1 MPYDYRC
8 FRKRIGFTNAE
19 KLKKYYKARDFV
31 EINWTKIERY
41 NQRIKDMFAAINNGV
56 HGSIQHTDLNDFN
69 QKIDEA
75 YQILSENNIIP
86 RLSNH
91 GRAPEDVYYNWMRG
105 YAVLEYFLGALAT
118 VFNVPRESI
127 HGIGH
132 DQLSSIE
139 TFSQSPTA
147 DLEIVLGNNSIR
159 LEIQSGFTGSND
171 IKAHKVREAKRIY
184 NSEQILS
191 YIVHFDLFNGCVAIL
206 DISNIE
212 DDNIHWE
219 QRQQFE
225 SQEVFC
231 IPEEAFKWFLP
242 NEPPN
247 YTDILY

>member
-1 MPYDYRC
+1 MPYDYRA
-8 FRKRIGFTNAE
+8 FRSLIGFTNKS
-19 KLKKYYKARDFV
+19 KLKKYYKATDFI

-56 HGSIQHTDLNDFN
+56 HESIRHTNLNIFN

-75 YQILSENNIIP
+75 YQILRENNIIP

-91 GRAPEDVYYNWMRG
+91 GRAHEDVYYNWMRG

-118 VFNVPRESI
+118 VFNVPRESVR
-127 HGIGH
+127 GIGH

-147 DLEIVLGNNSIR
+147 DLEIILGNNSVR

-206 DISNIE
+206 DISNI
-212 DDNIHWE
+212 DDNSIHWE
-219 QRQQFE
+219 PRQQFE
-225 SQEVFC
+225 SKEVFC
-231 IPEEAFKWFLP
+231 IPEEAFRWFLP
-242 NEPPN
+242 DEPP
-247 YTDILY
+247 YYADILY